1 MTTPATD
8 SQKVTLGTSL
18 EVPTGRSMKY
28 RFQVVETH
36 LDIFGHMNNAT
47 YLRIFEEARWDFISQ
62 AGYGL
67 PKILQSQ
74 LGPVVLEVNVKFK
87 KELRNREIVTI
98 ESVCTDY
105 VKKVAKL
112 TQVMR
117 NEQGEDCCQA
127 DFVFGLF
134 DLKAR
139 KLVMPTPEW
148 LQAVGLTAPA
158 I

>member
-1 MTTPATD
+1 VVTPVTD
-8 SQKVTLGTSL
+8 PEKTARENSL
-18 EVPTGRSMKY
+18 SMPAGRSMKY
-28 RFQVVETH
+28 RFQVLETH

-47 YLRIFEEARWDFISQ
+47 YLRLFEEARWDFITQ

-67 PKILQSQ
+67 PKILHSQ

-87 KELRNREIVTI
+87 KELRNRDQVTI
-98 ESVCTDY
+98 ESICTDY
-105 VKKVAKL
+105 VKKVATL
-112 TQVMR
+112 SQIMR

-148 LQAVGLTAPA
+148 LEAVGLTASA